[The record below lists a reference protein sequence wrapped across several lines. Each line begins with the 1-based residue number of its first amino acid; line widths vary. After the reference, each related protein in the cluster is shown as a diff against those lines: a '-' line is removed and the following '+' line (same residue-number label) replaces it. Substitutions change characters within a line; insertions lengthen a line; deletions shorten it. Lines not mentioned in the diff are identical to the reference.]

1 MNKTPLRTDG
11 QSAVKPAH
19 SKESRSPDQI
29 RQHYLIEKELA
40 SRLRA
45 ARREERKQLY
55 TQLYDELFQR
65 VPDHPQLILKRDDH
79 TRRRHVAER
88 VALLEKLLPPNA
100 TYLELG
106 PGDCSLALEIAK
118 RVQKVYAIDVSH
130 EIAAGVAPPG
140 NLELIISD
148 GSSVPVPDNSVDVA
162 YSDQLMEHLHPDD
175 AVEQLQNIY
184 RVLKPGG
191 KYLCITP
198 NRFSGPHDVSQFFD
212 EVATGFHLKEYSLVE
227 LAKLFRT
234 VGFSKLETMI
244 GARGFHLNTP
254 TALVTTFESI
264 LAKAPRRLR
273 RTLGRRLPFRLALG
287 IKLVGTK

>member
-1 MNKTPLRTDG
+1 MADDVTKR
-11 QSAVKPAH
+11 
-19 SKESRSPDQI
+19 ESRSPDQI

-45 ARREERKQLY
+45 APREERKQLY
-55 TQLYDELFQR
+55 TQVYDELFQR
-65 VPDHPQLILKRDDH
+65 VPDHPQLILKRDDS
-79 TRRRHVAER
+79 TRRSQVAER

-106 PGDCSLALEIAK
+106 PGDCCLALEIAK

-130 EIAAGVAPPG
+130 EIAAGVALPD

-148 GSSVPVPDNSVDVA
+148 GSSVPVPDDSVDVA

-175 AVEQLQNIY
+175 ALEQLQNIY

-212 EVATGFHLKEYSLVE
+212 EVATGFHLKEYSLAE

-234 VGFSKLETMI
+234 VGFRKLETMI
-244 GARGFHLNTP
+244 GAREVHLPTP
-254 TALVTTFESI
+254 TALVATFESI
-264 LAKAPRRLR
+264 LAKVPRGLR
-273 RTLGRRLPFRLALG
+273 RTLGRTLPFRLALG